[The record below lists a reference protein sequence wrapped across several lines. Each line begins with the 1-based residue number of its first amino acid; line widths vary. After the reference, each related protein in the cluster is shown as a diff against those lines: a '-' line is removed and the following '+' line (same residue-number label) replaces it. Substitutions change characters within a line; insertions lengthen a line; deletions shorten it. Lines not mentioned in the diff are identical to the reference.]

1 MNTWTN
7 YSLTCSY
14 KKSSSRVLADIC
26 IDNRLTARLKVFF
39 NLETGRGWWMEL
51 PTQFA
56 LGPHSETYEEYDVLK
71 KKSEK
76 IVFELLR
83 GIKLGCI
90 HFMKCIPNLPKPSDL
105 PQKDGDLA
113 TFDFFVDSRKYTL
126 HLHRFKGE
134 YEEYHKLGLCLSGA
148 GEDRF
153 WLNKCV
159 KEDESRSKT
168 REQLKNIII
177 GSRLLEKA
185 FNSEE
190 VTR

>member
-14 KKSSSRVLADIC
+14 KKSSSRVMADIC

-76 IVFELLR
+76 IV
-83 GIKLGCI
+83 
-90 HFMKCIPNLPKPSDL
+90 
-105 PQKDGDLA
+105 
-113 TFDFFVDSRKYTL
+113 
-126 HLHRFKGE
+126 
-134 YEEYHKLGLCLSGA
+134 
-148 GEDRF
+148 
-153 WLNKCV
+153 
-159 KEDESRSKT
+159 
-168 REQLKNIII
+168 NIII